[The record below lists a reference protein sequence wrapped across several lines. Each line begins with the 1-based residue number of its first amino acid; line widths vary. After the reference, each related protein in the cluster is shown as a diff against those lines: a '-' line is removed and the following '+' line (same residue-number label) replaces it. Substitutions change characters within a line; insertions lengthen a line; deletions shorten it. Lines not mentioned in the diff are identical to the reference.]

1 MSSYHRDNVVKE
13 RNDQKSDYRSSNGR
27 SDYQRNNSS
36 SDRNERTSERRY
48 RSRSRDKELG
58 DRGSSRDNK
67 SRQLRSRSRSREKD
81 SKPLIQQEKKQRRGH
96 QTVIEERRWGKDEEY
111 TEENEEE
118 KEPEQKPDFGLSGAL
133 AKDERTGNVV
143 NGIVLKFTEPYEA
156 AMPEKKNWRLYVY
169 KESELVETLHIHRRS
184 SFLIGRDSRVANIT
198 VLHPS
203 TSLQHAVIQ
212 YRGIDVKVVVDGERI
227 VKKVVKPYL
236 MDLQSTHGTFLNG
249 SRIEDSR
256 YYELR
261 EMDLI
266 KFGSST
272 REYVLMHDKV
282 GASDEDQDE

>member
-1 MSSYHRDNVVKE
+1 MSYYRKDDTE
-13 RNDQKSDYRSSNGR
+13 REKNDRKSDYRSSAGQ
-27 SDYQRNNSS
+27 SYYQRQNHDSDRHERAYERQPRS
-36 SDRNERTSERRY
+36 KSRDRKESDRNAEREPPKQR
-48 RSRSRDKELG
+48 
-58 DRGSSRDNK
+58 
-67 SRQLRSRSRSREKD
+67 RSRSRSREKD
-81 SKPLIQQEKKQRRGH
+81 SKPNFKERKQRRNN
-96 QTVIEERRWGKDEEY
+96 QTVVEERRWGKDEEY
-111 TEENEEE
+111 ADEAEVE
-118 KEPEQKPDFGLSGAL
+118 KEPEQRPDFGLSGAL

-156 AMPEKKNWRLYVY
+156 AMPEKKNWRLYMY
-169 KESELVETLHIHRRS
+169 KENELVETLHIHRRS
-184 SFLIGRDSRVANIT
+184 SFLIGRDSRVADII

-212 YRGIDVKVVVDGERI
+212 YRGIDVKVVVDGDRI

-272 REYVLMHDKV
+272 REYVLMHDKI
-282 GASDEDQDE
+282 GTSDDADE